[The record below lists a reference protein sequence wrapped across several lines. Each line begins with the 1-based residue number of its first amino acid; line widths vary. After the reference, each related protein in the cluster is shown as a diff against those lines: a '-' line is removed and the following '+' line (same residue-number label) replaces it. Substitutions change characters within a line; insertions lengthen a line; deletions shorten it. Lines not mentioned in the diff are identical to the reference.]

1 MEQIQIIGNLAA
13 DARQVESRTP
23 GGEPFISFTVI
34 VNDRRGDTET
44 RTSYSVTYRM
54 TKVLEHLKSGRA
66 VYVQGRP
73 VVEAFL
79 GQDGAPRARTVV
91 RASSIELL

>member
-23 GGEPFISFTVI
+23 GADPFISFTVI

-44 RTSYSVTYRM
+44 RTSYNVTYKM
-54 TKVLEHLKSGRA
+54 TKVFDHLKSGKS

-73 VVEAFL
+73 SVEAFL
-79 GQDGAPRARTVV
+79 GQDGTPKARIVV
-91 RASSIELL
+91 RASTIELL